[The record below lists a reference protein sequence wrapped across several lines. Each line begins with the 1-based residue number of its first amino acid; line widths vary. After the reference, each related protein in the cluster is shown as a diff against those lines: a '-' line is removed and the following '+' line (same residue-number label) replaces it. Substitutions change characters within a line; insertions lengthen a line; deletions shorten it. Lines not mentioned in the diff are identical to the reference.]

1 MNPIHSKI
9 LGLFLGLT
17 FLSASAQAMTSFSKD
32 GFDIT
37 VEPVVG
43 YQFTHS
49 GASSGTGMLIYG
61 ARVTAGSK
69 LLSAEAEYTHGS
81 NTTVTGSPE
90 QTIKTDQDAAKLGLL
105 SSPSL
110 TNWLNFL
117 ARAGGQASR
126 QKVVTTQS
134 GTSTT
139 DDGKWDLDPYA
150 GVGLQGAL
158 GSQISLNAEVT
169 YVVDDWSHWNK
180 NDIQTTFSVKMNVNA
195 F

>member
-1 MNPIHSKI
+1 MNHIHSKI
-9 LGLFLGLT
+9 LGFFLGLM
-17 FLSASAQAMTSFSKD
+17 LLGASAQAMTSFSRG

-37 VEPVVG
+37 VEPVLG

-61 ARVTAGSK
+61 ARVTAGSQ

-81 NTTVTGSPE
+81 NTTVTSNPE
-90 QTIKTDQDAAKLGLL
+90 QTVKTDQDAAKLGLL
-105 SSPSL
+105 SSPAL
-110 TNWLNFL
+110 TSWLNFL

-126 QKVVTTQS
+126 QKVETIQS
-134 GTSTT
+134 GVSST
-139 DDGKWDLDPYA
+139 DNGKWNIDPYA

-180 NDIQTTFSVKMNVNA
+180 NDIQTTFSVKMNVNT